1 MISYHDVREVSSC
14 KARELVRKVL
24 ARNHGNVSEVARV
37 LGISRH
43 TVRRARDGGLDD
55 RSRRPHHSPRKTPDS
70 FESLIVAEGKRT
82 GFRYRRLSS
91 YLQRKYG
98 LVFSEDTV
106 RAILRRN
113 QVTRHTRRAATGHVR
128 HLYDYEALIPFR
140 ELQLDTKHLLD
151 KSALAPEVYA
161 HMTQYGLP
169 QYEWH
174 IMDAATRARFTAYS
188 YELSATFGF
197 LFIVF
202 VLVWLRAHGL
212 RDPVRIRLDNGAEFC
227 AGSVKK
233 LAQWNQRLRPLE
245 AMLDPIPAGAKH
257 LLALVENAH
266 RTDDE
271 YFLMIHAERC
281 LHTLA
286 FLTKAQ
292 QWQDTWNLYRP
303 HFGLGM
309 KGYTPK
315 DKLKATKTMLHQHIM
330 LFPVLLL
337 ETLLRQIDNINQFLN
352 QLLGG
357 KYVYTTCLFLKIKM
371 NSVSTASVY

>member
-55 RSRRPHHSPRKTPDS
+55 LSRRPHHSPRKTPDS

-128 HLYDYEALIPFR
+128 HLYDYEALMPFR

-161 HMTQYGLP
+161 HMNQHGLP

-197 LFIVF
+197 MFIV
-202 VLVWLRAHGL
+202 VALMWLRTHGV
-212 RDPVRIRLDNGAEFC
+212 RGYIRIRLDNGAEFC
-227 AGSVKK
+227 GGSPKK
-233 LAQWNQRLRPLE
+233 LAQWNQRLRSLQ
-245 AMLDPIPAGAKH
+245 AVLDPIPAGAKH

-266 RTDDE
+266 RADDE

-292 QWQDTWNLYRP
+292 QWQDTWNFYRP

-315 DKLKATKTMLHQHIM
+315 DKLKATKTMLHQHFM

-337 ETLLRQIDNINQFLN
+337 ETLLRQIDNINHFLN
-352 QLLGG
+352 RLLGG
-357 KYVYTTCLFLKIKM
+357 KYVYTTCQI
-371 NSVSTASVY
+371 AP

>member
-24 ARNHGNVSEVARV
+24 VRNHGNVSHTARV
-37 LGISRH
+37 LGISRQ

-55 RSRRPHHSPRKTPDS
+55 LSRRPHHCPRKTPDE
-70 FESLIVAEGKRT
+70 FECLIVAEGKRT

-98 LVFSEDTV
+98 LMFSEDTV

-113 QVTRHTRRAATGHVR
+113 QVKRHTRRAATGHVR

-151 KSALAPEVYA
+151 KGALAPEVYA
-161 HMTQYGLP
+161 HMNQYGLP
-169 QYEWH
+169 RFEWH

-202 VLVWLRAHGL
+202 VLVWLRAHGV

-233 LAQWNQRLRPLE
+233 LAQWNQRLGPLE
-245 AMLDPIPAGAKH
+245 AVLDPIPAGAKH

-292 QWQDTWNLYRP
+292 QWQDTWNFYRP

-337 ETLLRQIDNINQFLN
+337 ETLLKQIGNINQFLN

-357 KYVYTTCLFLKIKM
+357 KYVYTTCR
-371 NSVSTASVY
+371 AP